1 MRVGDNVTIKVSNP
15 LWVGHERY
23 ASNVIAESTS
33 FTGTVLPSPVW
44 VRDDQ
49 LCLSTGIAEF
59 AFRVI
64 AKADILKSSLQAPP
78 VPELQTLWQIPGKHK
93 GQVYIVNRDGNR
105 WSCNCVG
112 YGYRKTCSHV
122 DTAKLQFN
130 GQVPVAKSLNLKEE
144 KKVKKSEK
152 SALQL
157 KQTGVSYM
165 CKLKKTTSS
174 SSHYERGQNMS
185 KRNQAI
191 EIMNAN
197 ATAPMGDVVKLI
209 AKKIGV
215 TEANAR
221 SYYRWIVANGKAK
234 GTVEKATKKAK
245 VTKSKPELVNTK
257 TLSEIEAIKA
267 KNLATMR
274 EVSKRKEYKNV
285 ARPEKNTEV
294 VSKSEMAKRKAAID
308 AFTSYQTDDL
318 PSFAS
323 PEKIT
328 RDQLKSMI

>member
-1 MRVGDNVTIKVSNP
+1 MNIGDTVTIEVRNS
-15 LWVGHERY
+15 LYDVRDRY
-23 ASNVIAESTS
+23 ASGVQRPTATY
-33 FTGTVLPSPVW
+33 TGTVLPRPSYIP
-44 VRDDQ
+44 DDQ

-78 VPELQTLWQIPGKHK
+78 APELQTLWQIPGKHR

-112 YGYRKTCSHV
+112 YGYRKKCSHI
-122 DTAKLQFN
+122 DIAKAEYS
-130 GQVPVAKSLNLKEE
+130 PE
-144 KKVKKSEK
+144 KKLLSSEK

-174 SSHYERGQNMS
+174 SILNERGQNMS

-197 ATAPMGDVVKLI
+197 ASAPMGDVVKLI

-221 SYYRWIVANGKAK
+221 SYYRWIVANGKGK
-234 GTVEKATKKAK
+234 GTVEKKAK
-245 VTKSKPELVNTK
+245 VAKVKTKKTELVNTK
-257 TLSEIEAIKA
+257 ALSDIEAIKA

-274 EVSKRKEYKNV
+274 AVSGRKEYKNV
-285 ARPEKNTEV
+285 ARVRENEEF
-294 VSKSEMAKRKAAID
+294 VSALEMEARKAKIQSFAN
-308 AFTSYQTDDL
+308 FETNDL
-318 PSFAS
+318 PSFEN
-323 PEKIT
+323 PEKLT
-328 RDQLKSMI
+328 REQVKHLV

>member
-1 MRVGDNVTIKVSNP
+1 
-15 LWVGHERY
+15 
-23 ASNVIAESTS
+23 
-33 FTGTVLPSPVW
+33 
-44 VRDDQ
+44 
-49 LCLSTGIAEF
+49 
-59 AFRVI
+59 
-64 AKADILKSSLQAPP
+64 
-78 VPELQTLWQIPGKHK
+78 
-93 GQVYIVNRDGNR
+93 
-105 WSCNCVG
+105 
-112 YGYRKTCSHV
+112 
-122 DTAKLQFN
+122 
-130 GQVPVAKSLNLKEE
+130 
-144 KKVKKSEK
+144 
-152 SALQL
+152 
-157 KQTGVSYM
+157 M

-174 SSHYERGQNMS
+174 SILNERGQNMS

-197 ATAPMGDVVKLI
+197 ASAPMGDVVKLI

-308 AFTSYQTDDL
+308 AFTSYKTDDL